1 MTILLLNY
9 AHPLPETQAA
19 RLTSML
25 GEEMTV
31 RMIASQ
37 VDRER
42 PIAEIAQELADA
54 TDLTGEQWQTQPIV
68 VNPPSLAPLALALIA
83 EIHGRSGG
91 FPAMLN
97 IRPVANSVPT
107 RYEIAEVVNLQTLR
121 EAARTK
127 R

>member
-9 AHPLPETQAA
+9 GHPLPETQAA

-25 GEEMTV
+25 GEEITI

-42 PIAEIAQELADA
+42 PIAEIAQALADA
-54 TDLTGEQWQTQPIV
+54 SDLTGEQWQTQPIV
-68 VNPPSLAPLALALIA
+68 VNPPSLAPLAVALIA
-83 EIHGRSGG
+83 EIHGRCGG

-97 IRPVANSVPT
+97 IRPVANSLPT